1 MIGMLIF
8 KVIPWLWSGPNKIS
22 QNDNAIAYGHAFGM
36 FQMRWSNLLIAL
48 KHAEG
53 MSLRYDLQFV
63 YL

>member
-8 KVIPWLWSGPNKIS
+8 KVIPWLWEGPSKIS
-22 QNDNAIAYGHAFGM
+22 QNDFAIAYGHAFGL
-36 FQMRWSNLLIAL
+36 FQMRRNNLLIAS

-53 MSLRYDLQFV
+53 MSLRYDSQFV